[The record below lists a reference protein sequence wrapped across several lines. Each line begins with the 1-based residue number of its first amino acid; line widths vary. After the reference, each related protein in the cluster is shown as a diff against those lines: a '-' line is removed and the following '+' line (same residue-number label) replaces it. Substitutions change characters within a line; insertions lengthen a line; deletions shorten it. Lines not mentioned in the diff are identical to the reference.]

1 MFYTSLVLC
10 LWTLVGVFGDDVKSV
25 SVMEGHSVTLN
36 TNITE
41 IKRGDEIE
49 WWFGNIS
56 ITRIEKSDI
65 NLTYKDINETQI
77 FRGRVKINNQTGDLT
92 ITNIRTEDSGLY
104 QLNILI
110 GNNPQVKRFFN
121 VTVNVSP
128 TVSITESTQN
138 TSDFLNQ
145 HEFHHDEGERVFIFK
160 IIELNSYRCVV
171 VVVVVYTPSGRLQSV
186 HMVVICC
193 AVVGCLMIVASVLIF
208 WIYRK
213 HKNTQQQDQTCE
225 DEITYADPTFYKRNT
240 KTKRVEEDDV
250 VYAGVVTRR

>member
-145 HEFHHDEGERVFIFK
+145 HEFHHDEG
-160 IIELNSYRCVV
+160 
-171 VVVVVYTPSGRLQSV
+171 RLQSV

>member
-10 LWTLVGVFGDDVKSV
+10 LWTLVGVFGDEVKSV

-65 NLTYKDINETQI
+65 NLIYEDIHETQR
-77 FRGRVKINNQTGDLT
+77 FRDRVKLNNQTGDLT
-92 ITNIRTEDSGLY
+92 ITNIRTEHTGLY

-110 GNNPQVKRFFN
+110 GNNPPVKRFFN

-138 TSDFLNQ
+138 PSDFLNK
-145 HEFHHDEGERVFIFK
+145 HEFHHDKGERVFIFK

-171 VVVVVYTPSGRLQSV
+171 VVVVVVVYTPSGRLQSD

-193 AVVGCLMIVASVLIF
+193 AVVGSLMIVASVLIF

-213 HKNTQQQDQTCE
+213 HKNTQQDQSAE
-225 DEITYADPTFYKRNT
+225 DEDAYANTTFHKIKTQT
-240 KTKRVEEDDV
+240 KVK
-250 VYAGVVTRR
+250 

>member
-10 LWTLVGVFGDDVKSV
+10 LWTLVGVFGDEVKSV

-65 NLTYKDINETQI
+65 NLIYEDIHETQR
-77 FRGRVKINNQTGDLT
+77 FRDRVKLNNQTGDLT
-92 ITNIRTEDSGLY
+92 ITNIRTEHTGLY

-110 GNNPQVKRFFN
+110 GNNPPVKRFFN

-138 TSDFLNQ
+138 PSDFLNK
-145 HEFHHDEGERVFIFK
+145 HEFHHDK
-160 IIELNSYRCVV
+160 
-171 VVVVVYTPSGRLQSV
+171 GRLQSD

-193 AVVGCLMIVASVLIF
+193 AVVGSLMIVASVLIF

-213 HKNTQQQDQTCE
+213 HKNTQQDQSAE
-225 DEITYADPTFYKRNT
+225 DEDAYANTTFHKIKTQT
-240 KTKRVEEDDV
+240 KVK
-250 VYAGVVTRR
+250 